1 LQLETHFLQLKLS
14 IQTAIVNQGQMELTA
29 HLVKMDKMDKMELTA
44 HLVKPVK
51 MDKMELTA
59 HLVKMVKMDKMEL
72 TAQMEPQVV
81 APVFRTLLW
90 QLT

>member
-1 LQLETHFLQLKLS
+1 M
-14 IQTAIVNQGQMELTA
+14 A
-29 HLVKMDKMDKMELTA
+29 KMELTA
-44 HLVKPVK
+44 HLVKPAK
-51 MDKMELTA
+51 MA
-59 HLVKMVKMDKMEL
+59 KMEL

>member
-14 IQTAIVNQGQMELTA
+14 IQTAIVNQGQ
-29 HLVKMDKMDKMELTA
+29 MELTA